1 MFKYVLKRLLMII
14 PVLICVAIV
23 IFTIMYFVP
32 GDPIFQLLGDSYT
45 PEQYA
50 ELSARLGLDK
60 SYIEQLLTFL
70 RDIFLRF
77 DFGTSYIL
85 KTDIKAELF
94 ARLPRTAIIAAVCCA
109 MQVVIAIPLGVT
121 AATHQNGLADR
132 FCILLAMVG
141 ISLPGFWIGMLLIL
155 IFAVYIPILPPSGI
169 GHWYNYILPCVA
181 NALMGVGS
189 LTRMTRSQMLEVI
202 RSDYVVT
209 ARAKGVPERA
219 ILYSHALPNALIPI
233 VTFVGTHFGR
243 ALGGTVVIETLFA
256 IPGIGYYITQGVNS
270 RDYPIVRG
278 GVTLLA
284 LLFCLVVLIVDILYA
299 FIDPRIKA
307 QYEGSG
313 KKKVKKPGR
322 KAAKGVAANV

>member
-1 MFKYVLKRLLMII
+1 MIKYVLKRLLQII
-14 PVLICVAIV
+14 PVLLCVAIV
-23 IFTIMYFVP
+23 IFTIMYFAP
-32 GDPIFQLLGDSYT
+32 GDPVMLAIGDNYT
-45 PEQYA
+45 PERYA
-50 ELSARLGLDK
+50 EVAARMGLDK
-60 SYIEQLLTFL
+60 GYFGQLWDFL
-70 RDIFLRF
+70 KSLFLHF

-85 KTDIKAELF
+85 KTDIKTELF
-94 ARLPRTAIIAAVCCA
+94 ARLPRTALIAAVCCLL
-109 MQVVIAIPLGVT
+109 QVVIAIPLGIT
-121 AATHQNGLADR
+121 AATHQNGLVDR

-141 ISLPGFWIGMLLIL
+141 ISLPGFWVGMILIL
-155 IFAVYIPILPPSGI
+155 VFAVYIPILPSSGVE
-169 GHWYNYILPCVA
+169 HWYSYTLPCVA

-209 ARAKGVPERA
+209 ARAKGVPERT

-243 ALGGTVVIETLFA
+243 ALGGTVVIETLFG
-256 IPGIGYYITQGVNS
+256 IPGVGYYITQAVRN

-284 LLFCLVVLIVDILYA
+284 LLFCLVVLAVDIIYA

-313 KKKVKKPGR
+313 KQRKK
-322 KAAKGVAANV
+322 KAAKEVAASV

>member
-1 MFKYVLKRLLMII
+1 MIKYVLKRLLQII
-14 PVLICVAIV
+14 PVLLCVAIV
-23 IFTIMYFVP
+23 IFTIMYFAP
-32 GDPIFQLLGDSYT
+32 GDPVMLAIGDNYT
-45 PEQYA
+45 PERYA
-50 ELSARLGLDK
+50 EVAARMGLDK
-60 SYIEQLLTFL
+60 GYFGQLWDFL
-70 RDIFLRF
+70 KSLFLHF

-85 KTDIKAELF
+85 KTDIKTELF
-94 ARLPRTAIIAAVCCA
+94 ARLPRTALIAAVCCLL
-109 MQVVIAIPLGVT
+109 QVVIAIPLGIT
-121 AATHQNGLADR
+121 AATHQNGLVDR

-141 ISLPGFWIGMLLIL
+141 ISLPGFWVGMILIL
-155 IFAVYIPILPPSGI
+155 IFAVYIPILPSSGVE
-169 GHWYNYILPCVA
+169 HWYSYILPCVA

-209 ARAKGVPERA
+209 ARAKGVPERT

-243 ALGGTVVIETLFA
+243 ALGGTVVIETLFG
-256 IPGIGYYITQGVNS
+256 IPGVGYYITQAVRN

-284 LLFCLVVLIVDILYA
+284 LLFCLVVLAVDIIYA

-313 KKKVKKPGR
+313 KKKKK
-322 KAAKGVAANV
+322 KAAKEVAASV